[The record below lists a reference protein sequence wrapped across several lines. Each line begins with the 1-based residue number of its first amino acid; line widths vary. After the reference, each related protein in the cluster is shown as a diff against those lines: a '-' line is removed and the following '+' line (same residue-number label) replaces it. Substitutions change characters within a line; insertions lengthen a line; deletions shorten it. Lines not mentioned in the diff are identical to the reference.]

1 MNKLSHLT
9 RTSFLLAFF
18 FLLDKVI
25 AFGRSILIARQFSL
39 SSELDAFNVAN
50 NLPDLLFALISGG
63 AIAMAFIPL
72 LTETL
77 ASKGRA
83 AAWDLFSRVAN
94 FAFLVTLIFAIFV
107 AIFAHQIV
115 RAQIGIAPGFTPE
128 QQDLVARLMQ
138 LNLIGTILFSI
149 SGLVMASLQA
159 NQHFLLP
166 AIAPTLYNVG
176 MIFGALVLSPSQP
189 YHFAGITLPAYGLGV
204 YGLVYGVILG
214 AVMHLAIQIPGLV
227 RYGFRWTPALNLRD
241 SGLLQAL
248 TLIGPRLLTMF
259 GIQLIFILRDNF
271 ASRLDQVGGVSAL
284 TYGWMIMQVPETII
298 GTAIATALLPTL
310 SEYVAR
316 HDWEKFNEALS
327 KGLSVMISLS
337 LPIAAVLALYI
348 KPLIQL
354 AFDFD
359 NTGTELLTI
368 TTQVYLITLVGYV
381 VQETLARAFYARLDP
396 RIPLIGIGVRLTLYI
411 IIVLAGFNLLK
422 NPGAPVIAA
431 GELAVLAEAVLLFV
445 ILAKKMRQPIEIRSA
460 LLRGLTAVLCVAG
473 LFLLAVR
480 LLPLENP
487 IFALALMSFSGLMA
501 LAVVWKDAGG
511 IFRL

>member
-9 RTSFLLAFF
+9 RTSFLLAAF

-39 SSELDAFNVAN
+39 SSDLDAFNVAN

-77 ASKGRA
+77 ASNGRA
-83 AAWDLFSRVAN
+83 AAWELFSRVAN
-94 FAFLVTLIFAIFV
+94 FAFLVTLVFAIVV
-107 AIFAHQIV
+107 AAFAEQIV
-115 RAQIGIAPGFTPE
+115 KAQIGIAPGFSAE
-128 QQDLVARLMQ
+128 QQQLVARLMQ
-138 LNLIGTILFSI
+138 LNLVGTILFSI

-189 YHFAGITLPAYGLGV
+189 YVVGEIALPAFGFGV

-214 AVMHLAIQIPGLV
+214 AMLHLGIQIPGMIKF
-227 RYGFRWTPALNLRD
+227 GFRWTPSLDLRD
-241 SGLLQAL
+241 SGLVQAL
-248 TLIGPRLLTMF
+248 KLIAPRLLTMF

-271 ASRLDQVGGVSAL
+271 ASRLGQVGGVSAL

-310 SEYVAR
+310 SEYVAKKEW
-316 HDWEKFNEALS
+316 DKFNEAIS

-337 LPIAAVLALYI
+337 LPIAGILALYI
-348 KPLIQL
+348 KPLVGAAFGFDEAGTALL
-354 AFDFD
+354 A
-359 NTGTELLTI
+359 T
-368 TTQVYLITLVGYV
+368 TTQIYMLTLVGYV
-381 VQETLARAFYARLDP
+381 VQETLARAFYARLEP
-396 RIPLIGIGVRLTLYI
+396 KIPLMGVGVRLVLYVA
-411 IIVLAGFNLLK
+411 IVGIGFTYFQAV
-422 NPGAPVIAA
+422 GAPVIAA
-431 GELAVLAEAVLLFV
+431 GELAVLAEAGF
-445 ILAKKMRQPIEIRSA
+445 
-460 LLRGLTAVLCVAG
+460 
-473 LFLLAVR
+473 LFLLLSKRSGLVIRVR
-480 LLPLENP
+480 SSFLRGGAALVVVGLLWVVVGWVSPAGSLVVSLLAMVVSGLA
-487 IFALALMSFSGLMA
+487 ALAI
-501 LAVVWKDAGG
+501 VWKDASSVL
-511 IFRL
+511 RL